1 MPVEML
7 PWQSRKIFASN
18 GTVCPALRRC
28 AFVGGMTGRNVSMVC
43 SVYEE
48 VIVASNGGSTVN
60 DMWLVRMCWEKEAE
74 VQCYLILSTVLT

>member
-1 MPVEML
+1 
-7 PWQSRKIFASN
+7 
-18 GTVCPALRRC
+18 
-28 AFVGGMTGRNVSMVC
+28 MVC

-74 VQCYLILSTVLT
+74 VQCYVILSTVLT